1 VPQTA
6 KLAAPPPAP
15 LIRDAAVA
23 DVPALMA
30 IEVRSFDDDRLSRR
44 SFHHLLTRGHAVNLV
59 IESAGRVVGYAVVL
73 LHKGTSLARLYSIAV
88 DPELRGQGLGALLL
102 AEAER
107 RAAAERRAFM
117 RLEVRPDNASAI
129 ARYRAAGYR
138 EFGVLSDYYADHSEA
153 LRMEKALTLGE
164 APTLRHL
171 PFYPQTLEFTC
182 GPACLMM
189 AMKALDYKLR
199 LDRRLELRLW
209 REATTIFMAA
219 GHGGCGPY
227 GLALAAQRRGFQAE
241 IHVDD
246 DDALFIDSVRSAE
259 KKTVIRL
266 VREDYREE
274 AKRAGI
280 RVTKRGLS
288 VDALVRHLKQGAVPV
303 VLISC
308 YRLTG
313 EKVPHWVVMTGYD
326 RRFVYFNDPFTSEKR
341 FRRPADCMNIPVPR
355 ADFGRMARW
364 GRARLRAAIVL
375 TASPD
380 QA

>member
-1 VPQTA
+1 VSQTA
-6 KLAAPPPAP
+6 KLVAPPPAP
-15 LIRDAAVA
+15 LIRDAALT
-23 DVPALMA
+23 DLPALMA
-30 IEVRSFDDDRLSRR
+30 IEAHSFDDDRLSRR

-59 IESAGRVVGYAVVL
+59 IESTGRVVGYAVIL

-88 DPELRGQGLGALLL
+88 DPKIRGQGLGSLLL

-107 RAAAERRAFM
+107 RAAAEGRAFM
-117 RLEVRPDNASAI
+117 RLEVRPDNASAV
-129 ARYRAAGYR
+129 ARYRASGYR

-164 APTLRHL
+164 APALRHM
-171 PFYPQTLEFTC
+171 PFYPQTLDFTC

-189 AMKALDYKLR
+189 AMKALDHRLR

-227 GLALAAQRRGFQAE
+227 GLALAAQRRGFQAQ

-259 KKTVIRL
+259 KKAVIRL

-288 VDALVRHLKQGAVPV
+288 VDALVRHLKQGAVPI

-364 GRARLRAAIVL
+364 GQARLRAAIVL
-375 TASPD
+375 TESPD

>member
-15 LIRDAAVA
+15 LIRNAGIA
-23 DVPALMA
+23 DIPALTA
-30 IEVRSFDDDRLSRR
+30 IEARCFDDDRLSRR
-44 SFHHLLTRGHAVNLV
+44 SFQHLLTRGHAINLV
-59 IESAGRVVGYAVVL
+59 IESAGRVAGYAVVL

-88 DPELRGQGLGALLL
+88 EPELRTRGLGTMLLE
-102 AEAER
+102 EAER
-107 RAAAERRAFM
+107 RAAAEGCAFM
-117 RLEVRPDNASAI
+117 RLEVRPDNVSAV

-153 LRMEKALTLGE
+153 LRMEKPLTLGE
-164 APTLRHL
+164 APALRHM
-171 PFYPQTLEFTC
+171 PFYPQTLDFTC

-189 AMKALDYKLR
+189 AMKALNHKLH

-209 REATTIFMAA
+209 REATTVFMAA

-227 GLALAAQRRGFQAE
+227 GLALAAQRRGFAAE

-246 DDALFIDSVRSAE
+246 DDALFIGSVRSAE
-259 KKTVIRL
+259 KKAVIRL
-266 VREDYREE
+266 VRDDYREE

-288 VDALVRHLKQGAVPV
+288 VDALVRHLKRGAVPV

-375 TASPD
+375 NNPQD